1 MLRRVLVLCVSG
13 VLALACLSGCGS
25 DSTES
30 ESNEPPVKTEAQIK
44 AEAEKEINEENMDEE
59 LAKIEKEL
67 EKDLNAEK

>member
-13 VLALACLSGCGS
+13 ILALVCLSGCGN
-25 DSTES
+25 DSAES
-30 ESNEPPVKTEAQIK
+30 GSNEPPAKTEAQLK

-67 EKDLNAEK
+67 EKDLEAER